1 MKENGQKKR
10 VMESSSA
17 VSAQCALQR
26 SAWFEPSVHSTY
38 FQIFSR
44 LLSSRSL
51 PAPRPFLGQARL
63 LPLLD
68 FLPLLDLIN
77 APSEPAAG
85 VDLGYAI
92 PAAAHGPMGMAAIS
106 SISIWHAMQ
115 TIALYAPIRS
125 RMFDYHCER
134 AQGQASLVIS
144 PRMPLGGYAG
154 FMQNATLYALF
165 NIFRS
170 IVTEATLRKATI
182 GLPWPSSAASCR
194 STPGE
199 PWRTHYG
206 NPELVIHFEVSV
218 VDRTLETYDADLHK
232 RLCRAGD
239 EELTKLS
246 GSVSTKV
253 RHLIQLAEPDWP
265 TLEDLAQSLGLS
277 RRTLVRRL
285 ESEGNQYQDLL
296 DEARNELAC
305 WYLRQ
310 SSRSLS
316 EIAERIGFSDQGNF
330 SRGFRRWQGLTPSE
344 YRRCFLPT
352 ASGRAAKS

>member
-1 MKENGQKKR
+1 MKENGQKTLIDAGSP
-10 VMESSSA
+10 E
-17 VSAQCALQR
+17 VSAQSAALR

-44 LLSSRSL
+44 LLASRSL
-51 PAPRPFLGQARL
+51 AASRPFVGQARL

-68 FLPLLDLIN
+68 FLPLLDSIN
-77 APSEPAAG
+77 APGAPDAG
-85 VDLGYAI
+85 VDLGWAI

-106 SISIWHAMQ
+106 STSVWHAMH

-125 RMFDYHCER
+125 RMFDYHCAR
-134 AQGQASLVIS
+134 AHGQASLVIS
-144 PRMPLGGYAG
+144 LRMPLGDYSA
-154 FMQNATLYALF
+154 FMQNATLYAFF

-170 IVTEATLRKATI
+170 IVDEATLRDATI
-182 GLPWPSSAASCR
+182 ALPWSSSAASCK
-194 STPGE
+194 SAAEE
-199 PWRTHYG
+199 PWRTQYG
-206 NPELVIHFEVSV
+206 SPDMAIRFDASV
-218 VDRTLETYDADLHK
+218 VDRPLETSDADLHR
-232 RLCRAGD
+232 RLCSAGD

-246 GSVSTKV
+246 GSVSSKV
-253 RHLIQLAEPDWP
+253 RHLIHLAEPDWP
-265 TLEDLAQSLGLS
+265 TLVDIAEALGLS
-277 RRTLVRRL
+277 RRTLVRKL
-285 ESEGNQYQDLL
+285 ESEGTQYQELL

-344 YRRCFLPT
+344 YRRCFSP
-352 ASGRAAKS
+352 AVSGLAAE